1 MPTNHALQ
9 LAINIAEVATGIRH
23 PIIVHLDEQDR
34 LTVSPRHSAIAIRL
48 LDEDPELVAGI
59 YNPHV
64 DPAMVV
70 EDVEHMLTRIGVDGN
85 LLYDTKGIRVNLQ
98 AAT

>member
-9 LAINIAEVATGIRH
+9 LAVSISEVATGIRH

-34 LTVSPRHSAIAIRL
+34 LTVSPRHSATAIRL
-48 LDEDPELVAGI
+48 LRDDPELVAGI
-59 YNPHV
+59 YNERV
-64 DPAMVV
+64 DAALVV
-70 EDVEHMLTRIGVDGN
+70 EDVEHMLTAIGVDGK
-85 LLYDTKGIRVNLQ
+85 LLYNLKTIRVNNQ